1 MKFLFYFIA
10 PTNAYYKNPY
20 SKDSFFVGY
29 EPEKRV
35 LFTEAIRIDRKERFL
50 KKRIFKIKEEKNE
63 SFLLFAK
70 EVENELLISLE
81 SYFPAEG
88 VNYSNGLF
96 AFKGKEVRVPD
107 YLANFG
113 DYDIFRRYNYYPD
126 KKRVHFYELLRKFYS
141 FAWEIIGEHEDIA
154 IFEKIPSAV
163 KDGSIRVLLEKDD
176 FDFPADEM

>member
-1 MKFLFYFIA
+1 MHFLFYFIA

-20 SKDSFFVGY
+20 SRDSLFVGY
-29 EPEKRV
+29 DANKRT
-35 LFTEAIRIDRKERFL
+35 LFTESIHVDRKERFL
-50 KKRIFKIKEEKNE
+50 KKKTYKVNEEKNE
-63 SFLLFAK
+63 ELMLFVK
-70 EVENELLISLE
+70 EIEDELSHSLDA
-81 SYFPAEG
+81 YLPAEG

-126 KKRVHFYELLRKFYS
+126 KKRVRFYELLRKFYA
-141 FAWEIIGEHEDIA
+141 FAWNTIGEHEDIA

-163 KDGSIRVLLEKDD
+163 KDGSIQVPLETSD
-176 FDFPADEM
+176 FALPDN